1 MSIVVDNG
9 FATSATKASPTPPS
23 RYGSPVSSEAHP
35 RTPLPA
41 PVGRITINDV
51 ARAAGVSVATVSKVT
66 NGRDGVAAATAE
78 RVMEV
83 VSQLG
88 YETSLVASS
97 LRRSRTNV
105 IGILLAGFDP
115 FASELLKGI
124 SGEAVGKGYE
134 LLAYS
139 GAISDDNA
147 VGWER
152 RSLSRLGGTLI
163 DGAII
168 ITPTIT
174 IPASGNV
181 PVIAVDPH
189 TQSDTELVVDG
200 APVALASTPTVDC
213 DNVSGARAA
222 TQHLLDL
229 GHTRIAHV
237 RGRGDLESARLREQ
251 GYREALA
258 DAGIPFDPALVRDGG
273 YRAAWSTDAAH
284 ELLTMPDRPTAIFAA
299 NDLSAFGVLEVAR
312 GLGMRVPQDLSV
324 VGFDDIPEAARVSPR
339 LTTVAQPLQAM
350 GARAVDMLLAALE
363 GRPVDEHV
371 QLESHLVV
379 RETTAAPLR

>member
-1 MSIVVDNG
+1 MS
-9 FATSATKASPTPPS
+9 T
-23 RYGSPVSSEAHP
+23 EAH
-35 RTPLPA
+35 RSTLPT

-66 NGRDGVAAATAE
+66 NGRDGVAASTAE

-105 IGILLAGFDP
+105 VGILLAGFDP
-115 FASELLKGI
+115 FATELLKGI
-124 SGEAVGKGYE
+124 SAQAVGKGYE

-139 GAISDDNA
+139 GAIADDNA

-174 IPASGNV
+174 VPVSSV

-189 TQSDTELVVDG
+189 TLSEADLADDG
-200 APVALASTPTVDC
+200 AARPVATPTVAC
-213 DNVSGARAA
+213 DDVEGARAA
-222 TQHLLDL
+222 TEHLLDL

-237 RGRGDLESARLREQ
+237 RGRGDLQSAHLREE
-251 GYREALA
+251 GYREALR
-258 DAGIPFDPALVRDGG
+258 DAGIPFDPELVRDGG
-273 YRAAWSTDAAH
+273 YRAAWSIDAAH
-284 ELLTMPDRPTAIFAA
+284 ALLTMPDRPTAVFAA
-299 NDLSAFGVLEVAR
+299 NDLSAFGVMEVAR
-312 GLGMRVPQDLSV
+312 ELGLRIPQDLSV
-324 VGFDDIPEAARVSPR
+324 VGFDDIPEAASTDPR

-350 GARAVDMLLAALE
+350 GAQAVDLLLAQLR
-363 GRPVDEHV
+363 GRPVPDHV
-371 QLESHLVV
+371 QLASHLVV
-379 RETTAAPLR
+379 RETTAPPGR